1 MRRILLAGLVTGLFS
16 CLGPMGMGQSSGDKK
31 PLRNSLGVEFARVPA
46 GSFRMGS
53 PTGEK
58 DRLDTETPHTVR
70 LTKGF
75 WMGAHEVTQ
84 EQYARVMANRPAHFQ
99 GDKLPVE
106 KVSFG
111 EALEFCQKLSA
122 LAEEKAAGRKYRLP
136 TEAEWEYACR
146 AGTSTPF
153 SFGEALNGKQANH
166 NGAQPYGTASA
177 GPNLEKTTPVGS
189 YAPNAWGLY
198 DMHGNVW
205 EWCADWYGPLEV
217 DEAIDPSGAD
227 KGTGRVLRGGS
238 WANAGKNCRAAD
250 RYGYDPTSRKN
261 YLGFRV
267 VLVLE
272 KDQPL
277 K

>member
-1 MRRILLAGLVTGLFS
+1 MRGLLLAGLITGVYS
-16 CLGPMGMGQSSGDKK
+16 CLGQIAVAQPSGEKK
-31 PLRNSLGVEFARVPA
+31 PLQNSLGMEFARVPA

-53 PTGEK
+53 PAGEK
-58 DRLDTETPHTVR
+58 DRLDTETLHTVR

-84 EQYARVMANRPAHFQ
+84 EQYARVMGKRPAHFQ

-106 KVSFG
+106 KVSF
-111 EALEFCQKLSA
+111 EDALEFCQKLSA

-177 GPNLEKTTPVGS
+177 GPNLEKTTPVGI

-205 EWCADWYGPLEV
+205 EWCADWYGPLGPDEV
-217 DEAIDPSGAD
+217 ADPAGAV

-250 RYGYDPTSRKN
+250 RYGYDPASRKN

-267 VLVLE
+267 VL
-272 KDQPL
+272 DMQP
-277 K
+277 